1 MSELSILQAA
11 VVGLLLTVF
20 IERLLIPRP
29 NLRRP
34 LGNWW
39 LHAGLWCVSLA
50 VLYALTA
57 RPLFSAIN
65 VLLLWLL
72 IVMVSNAKYHSL
84 REPFVCADFEYFSDA
99 VRFPRLYLPFFG
111 VGKAALLA
119 IGFLIYLWAGLT
131 FEPEVAGGRGSA
143 LWLGLAGLLLLHLGH
158 RRRSAPTFDAEADVQ
173 RWGLAGSLW
182 GYYWAARA
190 TVDPAT
196 LGSPFSK
203 APSPTPATALPDL
216 VSVQS
221 ESFFD
226 VRDLWPGVKTQVL
239 SEYDRLAG
247 ESLARGKLQVA
258 AWGANTVR
266 TEFAYLTGIPGD
278 RLGVHRFNPYRVLAR
293 QGLPSIAAHLKA
305 QGYRTICVHPYDGSF
320 YGRNKVLPA
329 LGFDEFIDVRAFNDS
344 QKAGPFIGDCAV
356 ADKIRELLDDPARTQ
371 PLFIHAVT
379 MENHGPLHLETVE
392 ASELPNWF
400 DRPLLAGM
408 DDLAPYLRHI
418 SNADRMLGQLRTT
431 LLEQPR
437 EALLCF
443 FGDHVPILPHV
454 YQAVGAPAGDT
465 DYLIWSN
472 RHQSSASPRTIR
484 VDALS
489 SQLLACAHQARTP
502 TVAAQVL

>member
-1 MSELSILQAA
+1 MSELSILQVG
-11 VVGLLLTVF
+11 VVGLLLTVL
-20 IERLLIPRP
+20 IERLLTPRP

-34 LGNWW
+34 LSCW
-39 LHAGLWCVSLA
+39 LLHGGLWCVALA
-50 VLYALTA
+50 VLYGATA
-57 RPLFSAIN
+57 RPLFSGIN

-111 VGKAALLA
+111 IGKAALLA
-119 IGFLIYLWAGLT
+119 VGFVIYLWAGLS
-131 FEPEVAGGRGSA
+131 FEAQVPGGRLSA
-143 LWLGLAGLLLLHLGH
+143 LWLGLAGVILLKLGH
-158 RRRSAPTFDAEADVQ
+158 RRSAPTFDAEADVR
-173 RWGLAGSLW
+173 RWGLAASLW
-182 GYYWAARA
+182 RYFWAARA
-190 TVDPAT
+190 PVDRRT
-196 LGSPFSK
+196 LGSPFN
-203 APSPTPATALPDL
+203 TPGACPPGMPLPDL

-239 SEYDRLAG
+239 SEYDRLV
-247 ESLARGKLQVA
+247 EQSLARGKLQVA

-305 QGYRTICVHPYDGSF
+305 LGYRTVCIHPYDGSF
-320 YGRNKVLPA
+320 YGRNTVLPA
-329 LGFDEFIDVRAFNDS
+329 LGFDEFIDVRAFDDS

-356 ADKIRELLDDPARTQ
+356 ADKIRELLEDPARSQ

-379 MENHGPLHLETVE
+379 MENHGPLHLEHVD
-392 ASELPNWF
+392 AAELPTWF

-418 SNADRMLGQLRTT
+418 ANADRMLGKLRGT
-431 LLEQPR
+431 LLAQPR

-443 FGDHVPILPHV
+443 FGDHVPILPNV
-454 YQAVGAPAGDT
+454 YQVIGAPAGDT

-472 RHQSSASPRTIR
+472 RRQPGASPCPIR

-489 SQLLACAHQARTP
+489 SRLVACAHEERTP
-502 TVAAQVL
+502 TAVAGVA